1 MNVRWKGRIIKYENQ
16 GNHEKNH
23 GNRTCRCDAPVVAI
37 CCDTGRN
44 DAGRC
49 CGDSNLNYC
58 LDVHGGFD
66 ENGGNVS
73 VYENN
78 ESVAQQWS
86 LYGINGAYALFPA
99 CSDTKALDLEDAS
112 DVEGTNVK
120 IWEYAGGENSI
131 FLINKKSPVVSL
143 DRTEL
148 QMNIGESCLLTANI
162 YPNLKE
168 MGVIWS
174 SSDPDIVSVIDGF
187 VRANSS
193 GTATIK
199 ATSKFDSTQS
209 ISCTIVVREGGGTKP
224 TESPV
229 PTQTPVPT
237 ESPAPTQTPVPTENP
252 VPTQTPVPT

>member
-1 MNVRWKGRIIKYENQ
+1 M
-16 GNHEKNH
+16 
-23 GNRTCRCDAPVVAI
+23 
-37 CCDTGRN
+37 
-44 DAGRC
+44 
-49 CGDSNLNYC
+49 
-58 LDVHGGFD
+58 DVHGGFD

-131 FLINKKSPVVSL
+131 FLMNKKSPVVSL

-174 SSDPDIVSVIDGF
+174 SSDPDIVSVIVLRLSQLDIQL
-187 VRANSS
+187 
-193 GTATIK
+193 T
-199 ATSKFDSTQS
+199 
-209 ISCTIVVREGGGTKP
+209 
-224 TESPV
+224 
-229 PTQTPVPT
+229 
-237 ESPAPTQTPVPTENP
+237 
-252 VPTQTPVPT
+252 